1 MNLNYQDFDWKN
13 ILIKRYPSYQLSE
26 LDVMV
31 IFVSDNVLKLEE
43 NVFLTQDILS
53 NYMTSSREDIDQS
66 LSKLIKKKVLEVI
79 PQDKGMRF
87 SLEKFKETL
96 YNDVVKDIALNERI
110 GRNSIGLTGDL
121 SQSVED
127 LIGRVLSP
135 TERDHISAWLKNG
148 ADEGMVKEAVSK
160 SLSPNGYFSMKKAD
174 KLILEL
180 NRSKSIQDFGV
191 STIDEGTR
199 KRQEISDLL
208 KNTDWTYHGNKDE
221 D

>member
-110 GRNSIGLTGDL
+110 GRNSVGLTGDL